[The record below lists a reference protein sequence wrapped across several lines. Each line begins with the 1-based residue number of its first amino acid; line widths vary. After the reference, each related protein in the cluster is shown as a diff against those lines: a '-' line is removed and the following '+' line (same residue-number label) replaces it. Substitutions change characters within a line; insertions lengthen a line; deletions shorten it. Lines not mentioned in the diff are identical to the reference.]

1 MAENIRR
8 VEYYYVT
15 VTDKPGSGAA
25 VLDTVREAGVN
36 LLAYLGFPAGRGMS
50 QIDLVPEDPA
60 VFKSAAQ
67 RAGLKLSR
75 AKRAFL
81 VDGDDRI
88 DKATLGVA
96 GRNKDIEIRLSQTK
110 GRTVLRF
117 DTLTSERGSL
127 FAKDI
132 DNDGDKDEEDR
143 LRGGGDEIRHVRE
156 EVLIREVLEDK
167 RAGCSEIDPLSRVE
181 VRGIDDR
188 EVKELG
194 IDYRGYRR
202 T

>member
-36 LLAYLGFPAGRGMS
+36 LLAYLGFPAGRGKS

-67 RAGLKLSR
+67 KAGLKLSR

-81 VDGDDRI
+81 VDGDDGRC
-88 DKATLGVA
+88 DRSGGPATASGPSQ
-96 GRNKDIEIRLSQTK
+96 GHLSE
-110 GRTVLRF
+110 G
-117 DTLTSERGSL
+117 
-127 FAKDI
+127 
-132 DNDGDKDEEDR
+132 
-143 LRGGGDEIRHVRE
+143 
-156 EVLIREVLEDK
+156 
-167 RAGCSEIDPLSRVE
+167 
-181 VRGIDDR
+181 
-188 EVKELG
+188 
-194 IDYRGYRR
+194 
-202 T
+202 